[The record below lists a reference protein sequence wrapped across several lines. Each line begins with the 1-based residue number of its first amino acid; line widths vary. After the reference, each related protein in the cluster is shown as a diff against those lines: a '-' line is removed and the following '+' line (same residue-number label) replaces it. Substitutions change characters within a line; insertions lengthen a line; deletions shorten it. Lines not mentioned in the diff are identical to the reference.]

1 MTITPEEQRQTAHII
16 LRTAERIKTGKDK
29 LALFLKGSQSKLMK
43 DDELNRLEGYGA
55 LLWHDISIIRTFIV
69 QLEEMEFLSVYF
81 VNTGDYRYQI
91 LRLTPAGHKA
101 LNENIAIPLNI
112 RDEPVIMNESERE
125 TLELIHQE
133 CSIEQIMEQRGL
145 ARSTVWDHVAKLV
158 KMGEISARE
167 FVAQDKIDRIVQT
180 VMRLHD
186 ARLKNVKKELPDI
199 SYDEIKTVTADKRL
213 IDL

>member
-1 MTITPEEQRQTAHII
+1 VTITPEEQRQTAHII

>member
-1 MTITPEEQRQTAHII
+1 MTFTPQEQSQTAHII
-16 LRTAERIKTGKDK
+16 LRTAERLKTGKDK

-101 LNENIAIPLNI
+101 LNEIIAIPLNI
-112 RDEPVIMNESERE
+112 RNEYVVMNESERE
-125 TLELIHQE
+125 TLDLLNRKYTV
-133 CSIEQIMEQRGL
+133 EQIMEQRGL
-145 ARSTVWDHVAKLV
+145 ARSTIWDHFVKLV
-158 KMGEISARE
+158 KIGKISARE

-186 ARLKNVKKELPDI
+186 ARLKNVKKELPDVT
-199 SYDEIKTVTADKRL
+199 YDEIKTVTADKRL

>member
-112 RDEPVIMNESERE
+112 RDDPVIMNESERE